1 MPRLKRAERLNGRL
15 DRRSIQLCA
24 WVASLAESAQRGDE
38 GDLVVQWSPLRWRRE
53 CTWDR
58 TRGRDQRGRRGRR
71 EHKGWWRNHGW
82 PWRRNVDD
90 GRVKSF
96 RQRCSGPFLLVLGRS
111 FIALASL
118 VPAGRAKPLGANRRR
133 RRGGVLKC
141 RPRMLLAN
149 HVQNG
154 FLLHLRERPPTVC
167 PTQVRCSVGDAP
179 GALVLLELR
188 FSWCKVAQDALK
200 RLFWLAWRMQAARAE
215 PVQVANATDDLA
227 RVAHSVAFRVR
238 R

>member
-1 MPRLKRAERLNGRL
+1 MPRLKRRQRRKRRLK
-15 DRRSIQLCA
+15 RRSTRLRA
-24 WVASLAESAQRGDE
+24 WIASIAESAHHGDE
-38 GDLVVQWSPLRWRRE
+38 GDLVVEVSPFHWRRD
-53 CTWDR
+53 CD
-58 TRGRDQRGRRGRR
+58 GRDGIQPRRRR
-71 EHKGWWRNHGW
+71 CVDQGCGDNYRW
-82 PWRRNVDD
+82 PRRRKVDAVRFQVCWQCGD
-90 GRVKSF
+90 
-96 RQRCSGPFLLVLGRS
+96 FLLLLGRS
-111 FIALASL
+111 FIARAFALASL
-118 VPAGRAKPLGANRRR
+118 VPAGRAKPLGANGRR
-133 RRGGVLKC
+133 GVLKC
-141 RPRMLLAN
+141 RPHMLLAN